1 VSIGEALADARLH
14 AGLTVAQ
21 VSDQVRIREM
31 IITGIEDDDYSV
43 CGGDLY
49 ARGYIRMIARAVQ
62 ADPEP
67 LIREYTAIAD
77 GKSGPVTGRK
87 RRRIHWVTLLVLVW
101 LGVAAYDLHG
111 GLPRVASAAPLAR
124 AQPVTHHPAVHAT
137 YVPSAPKRSGVGA
150 VPARTLTP
158 VSAAAFGPSG
168 PGQGDAPRL
177 APLAIDGN
185 PATAWHTDRYASANF
200 GDLYAGT
207 GLLLDMGHTA
217 TITAARITLGPDQ
230 AASFQLRVG
239 DAPLLAALASA
250 AQAADTSGVVDL
262 RLTRPAHG
270 RYVLIWFTR
279 LPRDSAGTFQ
289 ASVYDIRLE
298 GQP

>member
-1 VSIGEALADARLH
+1 
-14 AGLTVAQ
+14 
-21 VSDQVRIREM
+21 
-31 IITGIEDDDYSV
+31 
-43 CGGDLY
+43 
-49 ARGYIRMIARAVQ
+49 
-62 ADPEP
+62 
-67 LIREYTAIAD
+67 
-77 GKSGPVTGRK
+77 
-87 RRRIHWVTLLVLVW
+87 
-101 LGVAAYDLHG
+101 
-111 GLPRVASAAPLAR
+111 
-124 AQPVTHHPAVHAT
+124 
-137 YVPSAPKRSGVGA
+137 VPSAPKRSGAGA

-158 VSAAAFGPSG
+158 VSAVAFGSSG
-168 PGQGDAPRL
+168 AGRGDAPQL

-185 PATAWHTDRYASANF
+185 PATAWHTDWYATANL
-200 GDLYAGT
+200 GGLYAGT

-239 DAPLLAALASA
+239 GAPLLGALASA

-262 RLTRPAHG
+262 RLTAPAHG

-279 LPRDSAGTFQ
+279 LPRDPAGTFQ